1 MCKGLEL
8 TFLQREYRNCLQIH
22 KKDAQHLISRRI
34 QIIKNNNNKNTM
46 RYNFTS
52 IRMATIKMIEII
64 TKDFGNKS
72 AGKDVEKLELL
83 GSMVGI

>member
-1 MCKGLEL
+1 
-8 TFLQREYRNCLQIH
+8 
-22 KKDAQHLISRRI
+22 
-34 QIIKNNNNKNTM
+34 M

-52 IRMATIKMIEII
+52 IRMVTIKMIEIT

-83 GSMVGI
+83 GSIVGI